1 MLYIKIVLLIVL
13 LIILYQDFRFQAV
26 SWIFFLIGFVLT
38 MWISVKVDYLPDI
51 FLNVVINTLFVLFQL
66 CIIYLFT
73 WIKYKQRKNIFK
85 SVFGFGDLLF
95 LIMIIPLFSPL
106 NFIVFFIASII
117 FSLLVYSI
125 INWLRIYKKQ
135 RVPLAGL
142 QSLFLLVVII
152 SQIFIKFSLYN
163 DYIILEHI
171 IRKL

>member
-1 MLYIKIVLLIVL
+1 MLYFKILLLVIL
-13 LIILYQDFRFQAV
+13 LFIIYQDFRFQAV
-26 SWIFFLIGFVLT
+26 SWIFFLIGFVFTITL
-38 MWISVKVDYLPDI
+38 SVKVNSLSDL
-51 FLNVVINTLFVLFQL
+51 FFNLSINALFVLFQIS
-66 CIIYLFT
+66 IIYLFS
-73 WIKYKQRKNIFK
+73 WIKYKERRNIFK

-125 INWLRIYKKQ
+125 INRLRIYKKQ

-142 QSLFLLVVII
+142 QSLFLSIVII

-171 IRKL
+171 IG

>member
-1 MLYIKIVLLIVL
+1 MLLLKITLI
-13 LIILYQDFRFQAV
+13 LILFLILYQDFRFQAV
-26 SWIFFLIGFVLT
+26 SWIFFIIGFFL
-38 MWISVKVDYLPDI
+38 IIILSVKVNSLSNL
-51 FLNVVINTLFVLFQL
+51 FFNLSINALFILFQL
-66 CIIYLFT
+66 SIIYFFS
-73 WIKYKQRKNIFK
+73 WFKYKKRRNIFK

-106 NFIVFFIASII
+106 NFIVFFIASIV

-142 QSLFLLVVII
+142 QSLFLSIVII

-171 IRKL
+171 IR